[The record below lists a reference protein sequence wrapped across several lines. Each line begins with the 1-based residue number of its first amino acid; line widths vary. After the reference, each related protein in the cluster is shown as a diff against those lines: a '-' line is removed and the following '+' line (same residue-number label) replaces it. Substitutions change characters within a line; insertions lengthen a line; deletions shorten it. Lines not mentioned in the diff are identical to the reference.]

1 MPKASLDHAFVTTA
15 VCKPGQSKTDYYDVS
30 GITGFVLE
38 VRASGG
44 KTYYLRYADAA
55 GRQKQH
61 KIGRVE
67 DVTFAAAKKQAQ
79 KLRSSVVMGGDP
91 GAAKAEAKAVPL
103 FSEIADQ
110 HMTYARL
117 NLRSHEDVAS
127 IFKIHLLPKFGK
139 ARVADITR
147 PMVSQFLADKREA
160 GLAPVTVE
168 KIRVIMH
175 RCYELAAQESVPGC
189 DKNPCRGIKRPQMVF
204 ARERFL
210 SADEA
215 TRLKA
220 AAASSRNTQ
229 LRPIIELLLQTGAR
243 KRELLDAK
251 WAHLDLE
258 RRLWVIPTSKTN
270 RPRRVPLSQDAL
282 DIIEALP
289 RFPGCAWLIP
299 NPATREPYTCLK
311 SAWREAIK
319 KANLPGLRIHDLR
332 HSAASFMCAAGV
344 PLYSVGTVL
353 GHANVSTTSRYAHL
367 SGTSLLEAV
376 EAGASMHRT
385 S

>member
-1 MPKASLDHAFVTTA
+1 MPKAKLDQAFISSA
-15 VCKPGQSKTDYYDVS
+15 QCFPGRAKTDYYDLTIAGLVYEARS
-30 GITGFVLE
+30 
-38 VRASGG
+38 SGG
-44 KTYYLRYADAA
+44 GTFYLRYTDAS
-55 GRQKQH
+55 GNKRQY
-61 KIGRVE
+61 KIGRSS
-67 DVTFAAAKKQAQ
+67 DISCAAARKEAQ
-79 KLRSSVVMGGDP
+79 RLRSVVVLGGDP
-91 GAAKAEAKAVPL
+91 AAKKAEAKSIPL

-110 HMTYARL
+110 HVTYARL
-117 NLRSHEDVAS
+117 HLRSHEDVES
-127 IFKIHLLPKFGK
+127 IHRIHLLPKFGK
-139 ARVADITR
+139 KRVTDITR
-147 PMVSQFLADKREA
+147 PAVSQFLADKREA

-175 RCYELAAQESVPGC
+175 RCYELAAKEGVPGC

-204 ARERFL
+204 ARETFL
-210 SADEA
+210 TADEA
-215 TRLKA
+215 SRLKA

-251 WAHLDLE
+251 WAHIDLG

-270 RPRRVPLSQDAL
+270 RPRRVPLSQDAIA
-282 DIIEALP
+282 IIEALP
-289 RFPGCAWLIP
+289 RFPGCPWLIP

-319 KANLPGLRIHDLR
+319 KAKLPGLRIHDLR

-376 EAGASMHRT
+376 EAGAAMHRT
-385 S
+385 A

>member
-1 MPKASLDHAFVTTA
+1 MPKAHLTQAFISSA
-15 VCKPGQSKTDYYDVS
+15 QCLPGRAKVDFYDLTIPGLVY
-30 GITGFVLE
+30 E
-38 VRASGG
+38 ARASGG
-44 KTYYLRYADAA
+44 GTYYLRYTDPA
-55 GRQKQH
+55 GTKRQYKL
-61 KIGRVE
+61 GRSSDISCASARKE
-67 DVTFAAAKKQAQ
+67 AQ
-79 KLRSSVVMGGDP
+79 RLRSVVVLGGDP
-91 GAAKAEAKAVPL
+91 AAKKAEAKSIPL
-103 FSEIADQ
+103 FCEIADQ

-117 NLRSHEDVAS
+117 HLRSHEDVSS
-127 IFKIHLLPKFGK
+127 IFRTHLLPKFGK
-139 ARVADITR
+139 KRVTDITR
-147 PMVSQFLADKREA
+147 PAVSQFLADKREA

-204 ARERFL
+204 ARETFL
-210 SADEA
+210 TADQA
-215 TRLKA
+215 SRLKA

-229 LRPIIELLLQTGAR
+229 LRPIIELLLLTGAR

-251 WAHLDLE
+251 WAHIDLG

-270 RPRRVPLSQDAL
+270 RPRRVPLSQDAIA
-282 DIIEALP
+282 IIEALP
-289 RFPGCAWLIP
+289 RFPGCPWLIP

-319 KANLPGLRIHDLR
+319 KAKLPGLRIHDLR

-376 EAGASMHRT
+376 EAGAAMHRT
-385 S
+385 A